1 MFKTKWF
8 VWNVDRACPVGAPLR
23 SLRKAIACA
32 TVLECR
38 DGEHHTV
45 VPA

>member
-1 MFKTKWF
+1 MRVKWI
-8 VWNVDRACPVGAPLR
+8 VWNVDRACPVGEATR
-23 SLRKAIACA
+23 SLRKALANA
-32 TVLECR
+32 TALECR

>member
-1 MFKTKWF
+1 MFKWKI
-8 VWNVDRACPVGAPLR
+8 WNVDKAQPVGEPFR
-23 SLRKAIACA
+23 SLRKALANA
-32 TVLECR
+32 TLLECR